1 MEADSFR
8 THMMR
13 VLALLFLLICS
24 ATYAHASV
32 LGDSTTIVKNQLD
45 SVTLKVV
52 LLLLEASEIGQEKPA
67 EALQNYRKALN
78 LTKVKDARWE
88 ADIRL
93 AMGKLLYR
101 LKSSDAMTQFL
112 KADALYKKKSL
123 LKGRAETL
131 LEIAKIQQARGL
143 SAPALINYAE
153 VYRLQNKLGESVL
166 AGNAA
171 LHSTDIFIKQQNY
184 PEAFKSADMAKNAYY
199 KVCRKDSL
207 GSIYYRI
214 ASIKKNLK
222 MPKSAEYYIL
232 SQALSYYRASDDL
245 QGRLKSFDFL
255 GQLYKEQKRYSEAKW
270 FYLQANNQARVMNDT
285 AALITSLVNLGVT
298 KILIG
303 DLALAKQDIAE
314 ADLLAQ
320 SDSVYL
326 PIMKTAKVK
335 NAVLFKKLNL
345 PVTALSEVK
354 KKKSTSVKKKTVLD
368 IDSAIITI
376 NPEIAVEQKFQG
388 EDTSVGSM
396 KKSTTSA
403 KTKFQEEITANEVKK
418 KSAVSVKTKG
428 EDTSVDAKKK
438 TTVAVTS
445 PSKEKVASNEVKK
458 KPATP
463 KPKAQESKTA
473 IAAKDK
479 PKGQENKTSI
489 AAKDISTK
497 TKETKKNPET
507 PAKVKDDATAK
518 KPVTAVK
525 AKDEEPEPKAD
536 DEVVAP
542 EISPIE
548 VKEKRN
554 STYIFP

>member
-1 MEADSFR
+1 
-8 THMMR
+8 MMR
-13 VLALLFLLICS
+13 VLAFLFLLICS
-24 ATYAHASV
+24 ATYAHASA
-32 LGDSTTIVKNQLD
+32 LGDSTTIVKNQPD
-45 SVTLKVV
+45 SVTRKVV
-52 LLLLEASEIGQEKPA
+52 LLLLEASEISEEKPA
-67 EALQNYRKALN
+67 EALKNYRKALN

-101 LKSSDAMTQFL
+101 LKSNDAMTQFL
-112 KADALYKKKSL
+112 KADALYKKKSIS
-123 LKGRAETL
+123 KGRAETL
-131 LEIAKIQQARGL
+131 LEIAKIQQASGL
-143 SAPALINYAE
+143 SAAALTNYAE

-184 PEAFKSADMAKNAYY
+184 PEAFRYADMAKNAYY

-214 ASIKKNLK
+214 ASIKKKLK

-255 GQLYKEQKRYSEAKW
+255 GQLYKEEKRYSEAKW

-303 DLALAKQDIAE
+303 DISLAKQDIAE

-326 PIMKTAKVK
+326 PIMKKAKLK

-345 PVTALSEVK
+345 PVTASTEVK
-354 KKKSTSVKKKTVLD
+354 KKKSTSAEQKSSLD
-368 IDSAIITI
+368 IDSTIITI
-376 NPEIAVEQKFQG
+376 NPEIAVERKFQ
-388 EDTSVGSM
+388 EDETTVDSKKKTTTSV
-396 KKSTTSA
+396 
-403 KTKFQEEITANEVKK
+403 KTKFQEQITANEVKK
-418 KSAVSVKTKG
+418 KSMASVKTKG
-428 EDTSVDAKKK
+428 ENTSAEANRK
-438 TTVAVTS
+438 TTVAVKTTS
-445 PSKEKVASNEVKK
+445 PDTKGSNEVKK
-458 KPATP
+458 KPVTAV
-463 KPKAQESKTA
+463 KPKTQDNKTA

-479 PKGQENKTSI
+479 PKTKDNKAVV

-497 TKETKKNPET
+497 ETKNKPAT
-507 PAKVKDDATAK
+507 PSKVKDDATAK

-525 AKDEEPEPKAD
+525 TKDEELEPKA
-536 DEVVAP
+536 EEEAIAP
-542 EISPIE
+542 ELTPKE
-548 VKEKRN
+548 VKEKRS